1 MSLPHISVVIIG
13 RNEGERLLRCIESV
27 HVADYPQEQLEL
39 IYVDSNSSDGSPER
53 AKAAGASVLHVHPE
67 RPTAAIGRNAGWK
80 AAKGE
85 YILFLDGDTLLDRN
99 FIATALA
106 QIEAD
111 PKTAVVW
118 GHRREIHPQQSIYT
132 RVLDLD
138 WIYLA
143 GKTEFCGGD
152 AFMRRRALEDVNG
165 YDETLIAGEEPEM
178 CRRMR
183 QLDYEILHIDAP
195 MTLHDL
201 AIKNFT
207 AYWRRAYRSG
217 HAYAEISERFKTSE
231 DPLWKADAR
240 HNRIHGSLIFL
251 SPLFLTI
258 ALLYPALGLAGMIAA
273 SGFILRNMQ
282 RSQWKTPSTWTR
294 FLYALH
300 SEFQHAPALAGQLRF
315 FYGRWRG
322 QQQGLIEYH
331 S

>member
-1 MSLPHISVVIIG
+1 MSLPLISIVIIG
-13 RNEGERLLRCIESV
+13 RNEGDRLLRCIDSV
-27 HVADYPQEQLEL
+27 HAADYPQEKMEL

-53 AKAAGASVLHVHPE
+53 AKAAGASILRVHPE

-80 AAKGE
+80 AATGE

-106 QIEAD
+106 QIETD
-111 PKTAVVW
+111 KKTAVVW

-143 GKTEFCGGD
+143 GKTKFCGGD
-152 AFMRRRALEDVNG
+152 ALIRRRALEQVNG
-165 YDETLIAGEEPEM
+165 FDETLIAGEEPEM

-183 QLDYEILHIDAP
+183 QLNYEILHIDAP

-217 HAYAEISERFKTSE
+217 HAYAEISERFKASE

-258 ALLYPALGLAGMIAA
+258 ALLYPALGLVGIIGA
-273 SGFILRNMQ
+273 SSFILRNMH
-282 RSQWKTPSTWTR
+282 RNQWKTPSSWTR

-315 FYGRWRG
+315 FYARWRG